1 MSKGELYSKL
11 IANLILR
18 QILTS
23 YTVNFINQ
31 KGFRRIDM
39 TAPMLRRFSVY
50 FVAGLFLLIISGCAS
65 QNKPVDMGSSVGP
78 LPSPVSN
85 FPDIKIP
92 PEMKADKKKT
102 LTINTESFNGGVY
115 VFSGYVEVE
124 SLKDFMLASMKNEQ
138 WRHVGEA
145 SYNNVLLA
153 FTKPNKTAII
163 VLQGGGLGKI
173 GKTKM
178 EIYVT
183 ADAAAGKQLNPF
195 GEPVNN

>member
-1 MSKGELYSKL
+1 
-11 IANLILR
+11 
-18 QILTS
+18 
-23 YTVNFINQ
+23 
-31 KGFRRIDM
+31 M

-102 LTINTESFNGGVY
+102 LTINPESFNGGVY